1 MISDLDMLK
10 QILVKDFD
18 NFSDHAVSLV
28 CPSCCFRP
36 LEICRR
42 AWLYCNYMILATFV
56 RLFIYFFSH
65 FQTFLRMMLSFTTS
79 LAPTETGGKQ

>member
-42 AWLYCNYMILATFV
+42 AWLYCNYDTSYFCEIV
-56 RLFIYFFSH
+56 YLF
-65 FQTFLRMMLSFTTS
+65 L
-79 LAPTETGGKQ
+79 